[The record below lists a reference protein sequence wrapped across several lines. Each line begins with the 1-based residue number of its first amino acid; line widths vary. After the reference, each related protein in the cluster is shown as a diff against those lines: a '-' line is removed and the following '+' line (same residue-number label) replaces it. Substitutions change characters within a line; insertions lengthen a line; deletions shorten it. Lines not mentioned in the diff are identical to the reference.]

1 MRGRGRS
8 QGLGP
13 RGIDVLVG
21 VQVTTRGAHSGAIG
35 ASALR
40 QLEGRLRGE
49 RPTVVVVGLGY
60 VGLPLCVALSKG
72 GARVLG
78 LDVSAGLCGALNA
91 GQLHVG
97 DVSNVDLGE
106 AIVAGFV
113 ASIDASVVAEADAV
127 VICVPTPLRKT
138 KDPDIS
144 YIVAAGQAVAEHARA
159 GQLIVLESTTYPGTT
174 EEILVPLL
182 RLRGLEP
189 GDTVAVAFSPERV
202 DPGNPTYGIRNTP
215 KVVGGVTPAC
225 AAVATALYARCC
237 DTVHVVSSPA
247 AAETVKLL
255 ENTFRMVNIGMV
267 NEFALV
273 CHKLGLN
280 VWEII
285 EAAATKPFGFMP
297 FKPGPGL
304 GGHCIPV
311 DPHYLA
317 WKLRALNFTTRF
329 VELADAINSAMPSHV
344 VEVLTAALNEQER
357 SVKGASVLLLG
368 VAYKAGI
375 SDVRESPALEVMA
388 LLLRRGARLSY
399 ADPHVPRVQLGEQ
412 AFERVGLSESAL
424 AAADAVV
431 VLTDHPEFDFVQ
443 VVASAGLIVDARNA
457 TAAALQA
464 RPELAHRVWLIG
476 GGPLAA
482 QR

>member
-1 MRGRGRS
+1 M
-8 QGLGP
+8 
-13 RGIDVLVG
+13 VLG
-21 VQVTTRGAHSGAIG
+21 VQVTTFGAGLA
-35 ASALR
+35 A
-40 QLEGRLRGE
+40 RLGGE
-49 RPTVVVVGLGY
+49 QPTVVVVGLGY
-60 VGLPLCVALSKG
+60 VGLPLCVALAGS

-78 LDVSAGLCGALNA
+78 LDVSEGLCGALNA
-91 GQLHVG
+91 GRSHVG
-97 DVSNVDLGE
+97 DVSDAELRG
-106 AIVAGFV
+106 AIERGFV
-113 ASIDASVVAEADAV
+113 ASVDAAVVAEADAV

-182 RLRGLEP
+182 RQRGLEP
-189 GDTVAVAFSPERV
+189 GRSVAVAFSPERV
-202 DPGNPTYGIRNTP
+202 DPGNPIYGIRNTP
-215 KVVGGVTPAC
+215 KVVGGVTADC
-225 AAVATALYARCC
+225 AAAATALYRRCC

-285 EAAATKPFGFMP
+285 EAASTKPFGFMP

-329 VELADAINSAMPSHV
+329 VELADAVNSAMPSHV
-344 VEVLTAALNEQER
+344 IDVVTAALNEAER
-357 SVKGASVLLLG
+357 SVKGAELLVLG

-375 SDVRESPALEVMA
+375 SDVRESPALEVIE
-388 LLLRRGARLSY
+388 LLLRRGARLRY
-399 ADPHVPRVQLGEQ
+399 ADPHVPSVRIGEHELHHTEPTD
-412 AFERVGLSESAL
+412 AAL
-424 AAADAVV
+424 RSADAVV
-431 VLTDHPEFDFVQ
+431 VLTDHREFDFGR
-443 VVASAGLIVDARNA
+443 VVAEARLVVDARNA
-457 TAAALQA
+457 TAAAVAAQ
-464 RPELAHRVWLIG
+464 PERAGRVWVIG
-476 GGPLAA
+476 SGPSSAP
-482 QR
+482 R